1 MHGSEG
7 FVVADDGRGRRRER
21 QVGQVRGHRLNV
33 AFTEAE
39 IEVVRR
45 AAAGESMAPTA
56 WAGHAV
62 MAVAQQVLVPVSA
75 ERADVL
81 RELVQARAGL
91 REIAVRLDR
100 HAAAGPAAGSAA
112 GSVEGV
118 LAEARSAVARVDEAT
133 LQVMRERRSR

>member
-1 MHGSEG
+1 M
-7 FVVADDGRGRRRER
+7 VADEGPVRRRER
-21 QVGQVRGHRLNV
+21 QAGQVRANRLTV
-33 AFTEAE
+33 AFSEAE
-39 IEVVRR
+39 FAVVRR
-45 AAAGESMAPTA
+45 VADGESMAAAA

-100 HAAAGPAAGSAA
+100 HDAAGLAAGTS
-112 GSVEGV
+112 EEV
-118 LAEARSAVARVDEAT
+118 LADVRAAVARVDEAT
-133 LQVMRERRSR
+133 LQVMRERRSRL